1 MISGLP
7 PFWADTEVETYTK
20 IVSGNIDFTTMFNP
34 ELNDLIKSLC
44 AIDQSKRL
52 GRIKGGWDI
61 VKDHLWFSGFSWD
74 LLRSKEMEATYLPN
88 QQEANKYAGLSS
100 TEIVNIKIK
109 VCLLD
114 S

>member
-20 IVSGNIDFTTMFNP
+20 IVSGKIDFSTMFNQD
-34 ELNDLIKSLC
+34 LNDLIKGLC

-61 VKDHLWFSGFSWD
+61 VKSHLFFSGFAWD
-74 LLRSKEMEATYLPN
+74 LLLSKEMEATYLPH
-88 QQEANKYAGLSS
+88 QQESNKYAGLSS
-100 TEIVNIKIK
+100 TEIMDLKCK
-109 VCLLD
+109 VC
-114 S
+114 